1 MKGEMKSKRKRD
13 GKESEGEP
21 VIFRDQQ
28 RRQQRWADNKGNGS
42 EGQSRKYFASQQEG
56 KKETISCE
64 KK

>member
-1 MKGEMKSKRKRD
+1 MKRKRKRH

-28 RRQQRWADNKGNGS
+28 IRQQRWADNKGKGS
-42 EGQSRKYFASQQEG
+42 EGQNRKHFASQ
-56 KKETISCE
+56 KETKTIKIHCE